1 MAILDDLD
9 VIKNLESIYESDYA
23 FNVLKDFERVIDEL
37 GLYVYANWEDGELI
51 SGPHI
56 SRHWVECSFMWPYK
70 KMPDPAGGK
79 RLLDYDCQVS
89 YEKTSILKPRIIK
102 KPDDFRT
109 GTKKGK
115 LDKIPVWHVNI
126 KMPKKLLVDILGIDS
141 DMQKAEI
148 EQDAVGQVPMSA
160 PAPTAVAPAPAPAAP
175 VDVAPAPAPGAV

>member
-1 MAILDDLD
+1 MNIDNNVHLKWMRRAIDLALLGKGRTSPNPLVGA
-9 VIKNLESIYESDYA
+9 VILNK
-23 FNVLKDFERVIDEL
+23 
-37 GLYVYANWEDGELI
+37 DGELI

-141 DMQKAEI
+141 DMQNTRRKFKK
-148 EQDAVGQVPMSA
+148 V
-160 PAPTAVAPAPAPAAP
+160 
-175 VDVAPAPAPGAV
+175 